1 MSNASAQVKPQTI
14 TAFAKRFGLSRS
26 TLLYY
31 DRIGLLKPTGHSE
44 AGYRLYGEEDAER
57 MTRINTF
64 RKAGLPLKDIQAIM
78 ATAAAGDTLELA
90 LEQRLESLNRE
101 LAELKAQQ
109 HLVVQLLRCRGRHS
123 KHPGVDVVQWVKMLE
138 EAGMD
143 ERARQRWHVAFERDA
158 PEAHREFLHSL
169 GLDDTEVEEVRHLS
183 RGAW

>member
-1 MSNASAQVKPQTI
+1 MQTI

-57 MTRINTF
+57 MTRIDTF
-64 RKAGLPLKDIQAIM
+64 RKAGLPLKDIRAIM
-78 ATAAAGDTLELA
+78 AAAAGDTLELA
-90 LEQRLESLNRE
+90 LEQRLESLNKE
-101 LAELKAQQ
+101 LADLQAQQ
-109 HLVVQLLRCRGRHS
+109 HLVLQLLQRRGRH
-123 KHPGVDVVQWVKMLE
+123 PGRPDVDVVQWVRMLE

-158 PEAHREFLHSL
+158 PGAHKEFLYSL
-169 GLDDTEVEEVRHLS
+169 GLSEEEVEEVRRLS
-183 RGAW
+183 REEWQ

>member
-1 MSNASAQVKPQTI
+1 VKPQTI

-44 AGYRLYGEEDAER
+44 AGYRLYGKEDAER
-57 MTRINTF
+57 MTRIDTF

-78 ATAAAGDTLELA
+78 TTAAAGDTLELA

-109 HLVVQLLRCRGRHS
+109 HLVLQLLQRRGRNPQ
-123 KHPGVDVVQWVKMLE
+123 HPDVDVVQWVKMLE

-143 ERARQRWHVAFERDA
+143 ERARQRWHMAFERDA
-158 PEAHREFLHSL
+158 PGAHRAFLHSL
-169 GLDDTEVEEVRHLS
+169 GLSKVEVEEVRRLS
-183 RGAW
+183 REEWR